1 MLVIRTAPVSPDKRK
16 PLAPDMPDRF
26 IEINLCP
33 IVFGWSHQEKSV
45 IREWRLFAGRGGSG
59 ISTGGYAQSNISRS
73 FKAF

>member
-1 MLVIRTAPVSPDKRK
+1 
-16 PLAPDMPDRF
+16 MPDRF